1 MEDQCLESVAGD
13 WKRRTS
19 LRSLISHPDR
29 DRRANADVST
39 RHGRDNKL
47 FVWQLRESDEADFS
61 KVLPIED
68 TASHRKQPWL
78 LHSLDVNALNFCSF
92 AMCQMPTPAPSEPTT
107 SPSAEQ
113 HPTQPSILI
122 AVPGVQDGLINIT
135 ALLSTARY
143 ATIPPP
149 KDTSTGMLMAVSLLS
164 SHQTNNTT
172 TTTTTSPSLLVAA
185 GYESGHVALWHR
197 SKPNTNTNT
206 NKNSTEETWQT
217 LYLSKPHSQP
227 VLSLSIASTLGV
239 FFSSSADAIVARH
252 PLDGAA
258 EPKTLQTKHA
268 GQQSLVVRGDGKIF
282 ATAGWDGRVRVYA
295 TAKGMRELAV
305 LKWHKEGCYA
315 AAFADVL
322 DEVTVTDVDGKGESV
337 GKVLTVSQQRLA
349 RSKMT
354 HWLAAGSKDGRVSL
368 WDIY

>member
-1 MEDQCLESVAGD
+1 VNTD
-13 WKRRTS
+13 
-19 LRSLISHPDR
+19 IP
-29 DRRANADVST
+29 T

-47 FVWQLRESDEADFS
+47 FVWQLRDSDEAEFS
-61 KVLPIED
+61 KLLPIED
-68 TASHRKQPWL
+68 TTSHRKQPWL

-92 AMCQMPTPAPSEPTT
+92 AMCQMPITPSTPTEPTS
-107 SPSAEQ
+107 SPSPDQ
-113 HPTQPSILI
+113 QRPPQPSILI
-122 AVPGVQDGLINIT
+122 AVPGVQDGLINVT
-135 ALLSTARY
+135 ALPSETRY

-164 SHQTNNTT
+164 QPTNPTA
-172 TTTTTSPSLLVAA
+172 TSPILVAA

-197 SKPNTNTNT
+197 KHDPA
-206 NKNSTEETWQT
+206 KGEETWQT

-227 VLSLSIASTLGV
+227 VLSLSIAPTLGC
-239 FFSSSADAIVARH
+239 FFSSSADAIVAKH
-252 PLDGAA
+252 PLDGNS
-258 EPKTLQTKHA
+258 ETKTLQTKHA

-295 TAKGMRELAV
+295 AAKGMRELAV

-315 AAFADVL
+315 VDFAEIL
-322 DEVTVTDVDGKGESV
+322 DGGGKTDGDDEGEPART
-337 GKVLTVSQQRLA
+337 LTVSQQRLA
-349 RSKMT
+349 RSKAT

>member
-1 MEDQCLESVAGD
+1 
-13 WKRRTS
+13 
-19 LRSLISHPDR
+19 LIKVHQVN
-29 DRRANADVST
+29 ANVST
-39 RHGRDNKL
+39 SHGRDNKL
-47 FVWQLRESDEADFS
+47 FVWQLRDSDEADFS
-61 KVLPIED
+61 KILPIED
-68 TASHRKQPWL
+68 TTSHRKQPWL

-92 AMCQMPTPAPSEPTT
+92 AMCQMPTPSS
-107 SPSAEQ
+107 SPSPTEPISSPSPDQ
-113 HPTQPSILI
+113 RPTQPSILI

-135 ALLSTARY
+135 ALPSNTRY

-164 SHQTNNTT
+164 HHQPNNTS
-172 TTTTTSPSLLVAA
+172 SPPFLVAA

-197 SKPNTNTNT
+197 KHDPT
-206 NKNSTEETWQT
+206 KREETWQT
-217 LYLSKPHSQP
+217 LHLSKPHSQP
-227 VLSLSIASTLGV
+227 VLSLSIAPTLGV
-239 FFSSSADAIVARH
+239 FFSSSADAIVAKH
-252 PLDGAA
+252 PLDGVA

-322 DEVTVTDVDGKGESV
+322 DGGGTVTDGDGKGESV

-349 RSKMT
+349 RSKAT
-354 HWLAAGSKDGRVSL
+354 HWLAAGSKDGSVSL

>member
-1 MEDQCLESVAGD
+1 M
-13 WKRRTS
+13 
-19 LRSLISHPDR
+19 
-29 DRRANADVST
+29 NADDSI

-47 FVWQLRESDEADFS
+47 LVWQLRESEEAEFS
-61 KVLPIED
+61 KLLPIEE
-68 TASHRKQPWL
+68 TTSHRKQPWL

-92 AMCQMPTPAPSEPTT
+92 AMCQMPAPPPTEPTA
-107 SPSAEQ
+107 SPSPQ
-113 HPTQPSILI
+113 HPPQSSILI

-135 ALLSTARY
+135 ALPSATRY

-149 KDTSTGMLMAVSLLS
+149 KDTSTGMLMAVSLF
-164 SHQTNNTT
+164 HQPNNDS
-172 TTTTTSPSLLVAA
+172 TTTTTSPLLVAA
-185 GYESGHVALWHR
+185 GYESGHVALWHL
-197 SKPNTNTNT
+197 KHDPKT
-206 NKNSTEETWQT
+206 KQETWQT
-217 LYLSKPHSQP
+217 LYLAKPHSQP
-227 VLSLSIASTLGV
+227 VLSLDIAPSLNC

-252 PLDGAA
+252 PLDGVA
-258 EPKTLQTKHA
+258 EPKTSQTKHA

-295 TAKGMRELAV
+295 AKGMKELAV

-322 DEVTVTDVDGKGESV
+322 DGGGTVTDGDGKGESV

-349 RSKMT
+349 RSKAT
-354 HWLAAGSKDGRVSL
+354 HWLAAGSKDGSVSL

>member
-1 MEDQCLESVAGD
+1 MEDQCLVLAVGA

-19 LRSLISHPDR
+19 SRSLISHPDR
-29 DRRANADVST
+29 GHQANADVST

-47 FVWQLRESDEADFS
+47 FVWQLRDSDEAEFS
-61 KVLPIED
+61 KLLPIED
-68 TASHRKQPWL
+68 TTSHRKQPWL

-92 AMCQMPTPAPSEPTT
+92 AMCQMPTPSPTEPIS
-107 SPSAEQ
+107 SPSPDQ
-113 HPTQPSILI
+113 DPTQPSILI

-135 ALLSTARY
+135 ALPSTTRY

-164 SHQTNNTT
+164 HHQSNNTS
-172 TTTTTSPSLLVAA
+172 TSPLLVAA

-197 SKPNTNTNT
+197 KPNTNKITT
-206 NKNSTEETWQT
+206 QEETWQT

-227 VLSLSIASTLGV
+227 VLSLSIAPTLGV
-239 FFSSSADAIVARH
+239 FFSSSADAIIAKH
-252 PLDGAA
+252 HLA
-258 EPKTLQTKHA
+258 ENSGTKTLQTKHA
-268 GQQSLVVRGDGKIF
+268 GQQSLVVRADGKIF

-322 DEVTVTDVDGKGESV
+322 DGGGTVTDGDGKGESV
-337 GKVLTVSQQRLA
+337 GKVLSVSQQRLA
-349 RSKMT
+349 RSKAT